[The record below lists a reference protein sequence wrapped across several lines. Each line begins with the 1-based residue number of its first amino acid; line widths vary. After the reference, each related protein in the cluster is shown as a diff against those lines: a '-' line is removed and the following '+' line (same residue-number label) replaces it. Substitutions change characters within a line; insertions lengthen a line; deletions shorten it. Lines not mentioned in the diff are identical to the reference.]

1 MHWVDALAEAN
12 ITVEPAGATHLTPN
26 VVVNYEYAM
35 PIFDELSLE
44 GEDASIRHILTA
56 GETIGL
62 TYQLNEADTG
72 SRDVQLSTAAE
83 NGAAWDATFASD
95 YILLAIGEYDMA
107 TAVESS
113 SWGLIKASF
122 DE

>member
-1 MHWVDALAEAN
+1 
-12 ITVEPAGATHLTPN
+12 
-26 VVVNYEYAM
+26 M
-35 PIFDELSLE
+35 PIFDDLSLE
-44 GEDASIRHILTA
+44 GEAASVRHILTA

-72 SRDVQLSTAAE
+72 PRDVQLSTAAE
-83 NGAAWDATFASD
+83 NGAACDATFASD
-95 YILLAIGEYDMA
+95 YTLLAVGEYDMA

-122 DE
+122 DK